1 MLEFSDRLNNME
13 ESATLAMSRLSRELK
28 AQGKDIISLSL
39 GEPDF
44 HTPQFIKDAAV
55 EAMNNNF
62 TTYTPVPGYDDLRE
76 AIVNKFKRDNNLNYS
91 KNQIV
96 VSTGAKQSLA
106 NVILSLVD
114 SGDEVIIPAPYWVSY
129 IEIVKLAGGTPVI
142 VEAGIESDFKITAQ
156 QLENAINPKTKMMI
170 FSTPC
175 NPSGSVYSKSEL
187 EELSKV
193 IAKHPNVVIISDE
206 IYEHINFVGKHE
218 SLAQFE
224 NIYNQVVTV
233 NGVSKAWAMTGWRI
247 GYIGAPQAIADA
259 CTKMQGQFTSG
270 TCSIAQKAAVAAV
283 NADPAIL
290 KDMIAAFKGRRDLV
304 LEKLNE
310 INGIKT
316 NVPEGAFYVFPD
328 VSYYYGKSFNGTV
341 INDANDLCMYL
352 LNDALVALVS
362 GDAFGDKNCIRISY
376 ATSEDVLT
384 EALKRVKTSLEK
396 LN

>member
-44 HTPQFIKDAAV
+44 HTPQFIKDAAL

-76 AIVNKFKRDNNLNYS
+76 SISKKFKRDNNLNYS
-91 KNQIV
+91 KSQIV

-106 NVILSLVD
+106 NVILSLID
-114 SGDEVIIPAPYWVSY
+114 NGDEVIIPAPYWVSY
-129 IEIVKLAGGTPVI
+129 IEIVKLAGGTPI
-142 VEAGIESDFKITAQ
+142 VVESTIESDFKVTPT
-156 QLENAINPKTKMMI
+156 QLEQAINAKTKMMI

-187 EELSKV
+187 EALSKV
-193 IAKHPNVVIISDE
+193 IEKHPKLVVISDE
-206 IYEHINFVGKHE
+206 IYEHINFSGKHE

-247 GYIGAPQAIADA
+247 GYIGAPQEIADA

-270 TCSIAQKAAVAAV
+270 TCSIAQKASIAAV
-283 NADPAIL
+283 EADPSIL
-290 KDMIAAFKGRRDLV
+290 TDMVAAFKNRRDLV
-304 LEKLNE
+304 LKKLND
-310 INGIKT
+310 IKGIKV
-316 NVPEGAFYVFPD
+316 NIPEGAFYVFPD
-328 VSYYYGKSFNGTV
+328 ISHYFGKKNNDQV
-341 INDANDLCMYL
+341 INNANDLCMYL
-352 LNDALVALVS
+352 LNDALVAVVS

-376 ATSEDVLT
+376 ATSEAIL
-384 EALKRVKTSLEK
+384 EQALDRMKISLEK